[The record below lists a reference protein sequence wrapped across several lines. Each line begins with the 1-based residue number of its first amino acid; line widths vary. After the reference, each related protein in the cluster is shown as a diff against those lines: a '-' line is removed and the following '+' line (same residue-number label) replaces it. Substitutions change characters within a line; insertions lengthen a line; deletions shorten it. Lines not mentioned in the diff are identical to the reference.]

1 MILIFGGT
9 TEGRLA
15 VETLDEA
22 GAPYFYSTRG
32 EAQAITCRHGQRITG
47 ALDGEAMA
55 AFCREKEIRLLV
67 DAAHPFAERLRQV
80 WNNLERRL
88 WRARLLRLMRFAS
101 AAACVVAIVGMAF
114 WLWPEERETAAPA
127 RQVALRHPATV
138 QIVLPDGSRHR
149 VDEQSLAKTEVPGFR
164 MNEEGELRQLAVD
177 TTAALPEVKY
187 NEVLVPR
194 GATYTLVLAD
204 GTEVFLNAETRM
216 RFPDRFTGGTREIFL
231 DGEAFFDV
239 RRDERHPF
247 VVRAGDVSVRVLGT
261 TFNVRAYA
269 DANTSAT
276 LVSGSVRFTSEGDSV
291 VLRPGQQCELNA
303 MNRRLSVR
311 EADVMSVLA
320 WKDGDFVFR
329 NEPLENVMEEVARW
343 YDVDV
348 VYASD
353 ELRTRKVYLYMDRPD
368 TVEDMLEQLTLLGG
382 VDYEIMDNRITL
394 KEKKQ

>member
-1 MILIFGGT
+1 MLFERITKQNEKMIKIETIKRVALGQASEAERREAEAWAARSDERARF
-9 TEGRLA
+9 LA
-15 VETLDEA
+15 DA
-22 GAPYFYSTRG
+22 GAFYRG
-32 EAQAITCRHGQRITG
+32 
-47 ALDGEAMA
+47 GEVPD
-55 AFCREKEIRLLV
+55 EEV
-67 DAAHPFAERLRQV
+67 AERLRQV

-368 TVEDMLEQLTLLGG
+368 TVEYMLEQLTLLGG

>member
-1 MILIFGGT
+1 MFFERITKQNEKMIKIETIKRVALGQASEAERREAEAWAARSDERARF
-9 TEGRLA
+9 LA
-15 VETLDEA
+15 DA
-22 GAPYFYSTRG
+22 GAFYRG
-32 EAQAITCRHGQRITG
+32 
-47 ALDGEAMA
+47 GEVPD
-55 AFCREKEIRLLV
+55 EEV
-67 DAAHPFAERLRQV
+67 AERLRQV

-101 AAACVVAIVGMAF
+101 AAACVVAVVGMAF
-114 WLWPEERETAAPA
+114 WLWPEERKTAAPA
-127 RQVALRHPATV
+127 RQMALRPPATV

-149 VDEQSLAKTEVPGFR
+149 VDEQSLATTEVPGFR

-177 TTAALPEVKY
+177 TAAALPEVKY
-187 NEVLVPR
+187 NEILVPR

-329 NEPLENVMEEVARW
+329 DEPLENVMEEVARW

-368 TVEDMLEQLTLLGG
+368 TVEYMLEQLTLLGG

>member
-1 MILIFGGT
+1 MLFERITKQNEKMIKIETIKRVALGQASEAERREAEAWAARSDERARF
-9 TEGRLA
+9 LA
-15 VETLDEA
+15 DA
-22 GAPYFYSTRG
+22 GAFYRG
-32 EAQAITCRHGQRITG
+32 
-47 ALDGEAMA
+47 GEVPD
-55 AFCREKEIRLLV
+55 EEV
-67 DAAHPFAERLRQV
+67 AERLRQV

-101 AAACVVAIVGMAF
+101 AAACVVAVVGMAF
-114 WLWPEERETAAPA
+114 WLWPEERETAVPA
-127 RQVALRHPATV
+127 RRVALRHPATV

-239 RRDERHPF
+239 RRDARHPF

-311 EADVMSVLA
+311 EVDVMSVLA

-329 NEPLENVMEEVARW
+329 DEPLENVMEEVARW

>member
-1 MILIFGGT
+1 MLFERITKQNEKMVKIETIKRVALGQASEAERRE
-9 TEGRLA
+9 TEAWAARSDERARFLA
-15 VETLDEA
+15 DA
-22 GAPYFYSTRG
+22 GAFYRG
-32 EAQAITCRHGQRITG
+32 
-47 ALDGEAMA
+47 GEVPD
-55 AFCREKEIRLLV
+55 EEV
-67 DAAHPFAERLRQV
+67 AERLRQV

-261 TFNVRAYA
+261 TFNVKV
-269 DANTSAT
+269 ANSWASYQ
-276 LVSGSVRFTSEGDSV
+276 SGF
-291 VLRPGQQCELNA
+291 
-303 MNRRLSVR
+303 LS
-311 EADVMSVLA
+311 
-320 WKDGDFVFR
+320 
-329 NEPLENVMEEVARW
+329 
-343 YDVDV
+343 
-348 VYASD
+348 
-353 ELRTRKVYLYMDRPD
+353 
-368 TVEDMLEQLTLLGG
+368 
-382 VDYEIMDNRITL
+382 
-394 KEKKQ
+394 

>member
-1 MILIFGGT
+1 MLFERITKQNEKMIKIETIKRVALGQASEAERREAEAWAARSDERARF
-9 TEGRLA
+9 LA
-15 VETLDEA
+15 DA
-22 GAPYFYSTRG
+22 GAFYRG
-32 EAQAITCRHGQRITG
+32 
-47 ALDGEAMA
+47 GEVPD
-55 AFCREKEIRLLV
+55 EEV
-67 DAAHPFAERLRQV
+67 TERLRQV
-80 WNNLERRL
+80 WDNLERRL

-177 TTAALPEVKY
+177 TAAALPEVKY